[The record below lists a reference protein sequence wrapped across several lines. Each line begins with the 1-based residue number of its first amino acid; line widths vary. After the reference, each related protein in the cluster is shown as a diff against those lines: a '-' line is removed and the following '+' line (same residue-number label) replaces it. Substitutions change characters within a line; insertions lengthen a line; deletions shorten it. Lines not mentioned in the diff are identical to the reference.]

1 MTSRKSLRKIWVRES
16 LVVGNL
22 ITLQW
27 IFTYPNPFGQL
38 GVLMSEKFGHKWAGQ
53 AAQDGGFEHDGIG
66 NYLNTERITFH
77 LKHSEISMNIIILKF
92 G

>member
-22 ITLQW
+22 RCSGSSLN
-27 IFTYPNPFGQL
+27 YPNPFGQL
-38 GVLMSEKFGHKWAGQ
+38 GVLISEKFGHKWAGQ